1 MYGLLELDNTSN
13 YKIKINRVEQYHN
26 STRNHRIKFLHDKV
40 RKLHFNKRI
49 FINMYNIFVPFE
61 VFKIVIFFD
70 ITCTT
75 IINCE
80 EP

>member
-13 YKIKINRVEQYHN
+13 NKIKINRVEQYHN